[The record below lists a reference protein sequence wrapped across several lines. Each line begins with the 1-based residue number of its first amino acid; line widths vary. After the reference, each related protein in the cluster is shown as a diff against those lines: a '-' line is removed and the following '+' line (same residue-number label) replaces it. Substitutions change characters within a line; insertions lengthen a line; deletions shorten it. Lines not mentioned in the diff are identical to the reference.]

1 MITFK
6 NRYAEFDNLDD
17 SYNEN
22 VLRNCYH
29 REYRKNFFNRPSRHH
44 ENFRYHLINFNDMRN
59 NNYFNNNNQ
68 SQKSYTPFPRLPPIN
83 NNNNNNFNTISN
95 ESYQPQN
102 INPSRSSPNMPSI
115 YNNNNYI
122 STPQAMYNN
131 NNNYNNNYNNNN
143 DNSFNRYDP
152 NNSNDSIQYFN
163 ETGFNNNNDYNQDQN
178 IINTINQYSIKKSL
192 DSELDQ
198 LEKERKLLLEQE
210 KLNQIDFE
218 LRLLRQKRN
227 ADLQRRLD
235 EQQNL
240 IYINN
245 RLKQN
250 EIANNYIDYNDNNKQ
265 IDNKVTRVIYNYRN
279 NNRENNYKSYD
290 NKALEEKLK
299 SSLMD
304 DKLHMNELI
313 QEINKMKMSQNEA
326 NIQFQKKMDDLVRQ
340 NESIKRVNERMI
352 EKIRDMKYALSENKQ
367 NNNDYLI
374 EQRKNIF
381 KQRKIFDDDFENN
394 NNSKSYNNIY
404 SNVFDNNLN
413 KKKDL
418 NYEEKNID
426 YYLGKKDKDIEEF
439 NSLNK
444 NLVNKDSGVVVT
456 PLLFKDNKNKYEK
469 KYYSPYEKYFNYNNN
484 NNNNIGDDYGKEN
497 LYSLIRK
504 NNNRLE
510 KIKELEEKS

>member
-1 MITFK
+1 
-6 NRYAEFDNLDD
+6 
-17 SYNEN
+17 
-22 VLRNCYH
+22 
-29 REYRKNFFNRPSRHH
+29 
-44 ENFRYHLINFNDMRN
+44 
-59 NNYFNNNNQ
+59 
-68 SQKSYTPFPRLPPIN
+68 
-83 NNNNNNFNTISN
+83 
-95 ESYQPQN
+95 
-102 INPSRSSPNMPSI
+102 
-115 YNNNNYI
+115 
-122 STPQAMYNN
+122 
-131 NNNYNNNYNNNN
+131 
-143 DNSFNRYDP
+143 
-152 NNSNDSIQYFN
+152 
-163 ETGFNNNNDYNQDQN
+163 
-178 IINTINQYSIKKSL
+178 
-192 DSELDQ
+192 
-198 LEKERKLLLEQE
+198 
-210 KLNQIDFE
+210 
-218 LRLLRQKRN
+218 
-227 ADLQRRLD
+227 
-235 EQQNL
+235 
-240 IYINN
+240 
-245 RLKQN
+245 
-250 EIANNYIDYNDNNKQ
+250 
-265 IDNKVTRVIYNYRN
+265 VTRVIYNYRN

-340 NESIKRVNERMI
+340 NESIKRVNEKMI

-381 KQRKIFDDDFENN
+381 KQRKIFDDDYENN

-413 KKKDL
+413 KEKDL

>member
-29 REYRKNFFNRPSRHH
+29 REYRKNFLNRPLRQN
-44 ENFRYHLINFNDMRN
+44 ENFRYHLIRSSNFNDIRN

-68 SQKSYTPFPRLPPIN
+68 SQKSFTPFPRLPPI
-83 NNNNNNFNTISN
+83 NNNNNFNTISN
-95 ESYQPQN
+95 ESYQLQN
-102 INPSRSSPNMPSI
+102 INPSRSSPNMPSL
-115 YNNNNYI
+115 YNNNNNYI
-122 STPQAMYNN
+122 STPYNNN

-152 NNSNDSIQYFN
+152 NNSSDSIQFFN
-163 ETGFNNNNDYNQDQN
+163 ETGYINNNDYNQDQN
-178 IINTINQYSIKKSL
+178 IINSINHYSIKKSL
-192 DSELDQ
+192 DNELDQ

-210 KLNQIDFE
+210 KLNQLDFE

-250 EIANNYIDYNDNNKQ
+250 EIMNNYIDYNDNNKQ
-265 IDNKVTRVIYNYRN
+265 IDNNVTRVIYNYRN
-279 NNRENNYKSYD
+279 TNRGNDYKSYA

-313 QEINKMKMSQNEA
+313 KEINKMKMSQNEA

-340 NESIKRVNERMI
+340 NESIKRVNEKMI
-352 EKIRDMKYALSENKQ
+352 EKIRDMKYALSENKP

-381 KQRKIFDDDFENN
+381 KQRKLFDNDYENN

-413 KKKDL
+413 KKRDV
-418 NYEEKNID
+418 NFEEKNID

-444 NLVNKDSGVVVT
+444 NLVSNGNNVVVT
-456 PLLFKDNKNKYEK
+456 PLLFKDNQNKYEK
-469 KYYSPYEKYFNYNNN
+469 KYYSPYEKYFNNNKN
-484 NNNNIGDDYGKEN
+484 DNDYSGTRKEN

-510 KIKELEEKS
+510 KIKELEEKI